1 MSESMSLDFDI
12 PTSENV
18 PTPVD
23 TSRILQRR
31 LGDTEISY
39 FLPSRE
45 TGANDMYLHLGFHS
59 PPGIMKWSRV
69 SLVWTILRVRHLLL
83 ASKVQIHD
91 YDDIRFVHVAPETV
105 RDTKNSADSSLEYC
119 SRSKDEMIEAYL
131 NGPRTLSNERLSY
144 LVISNH
150 SSSSTHAVS
159 EPGVQNFDLI
169 LCAAHFLADGMALHQ
184 FANEF
189 FSLVSSHRTIEDLE
203 AMLTD
208 EWNLRWGVEKENNC
222 NVYGLPPSLEDRLLR
237 AEDGKLHRVVSRIDF
252 ENTQARLIGGHSF
265 PRRYGKPRNTVL
277 HTVSIDS
284 ERTQLMLRK
293 CKAKSVSISSALFA
307 VCNIAWART
316 CDQNWE
322 LPTMLY
328 SALNLRSV
336 LTDSKPFN
344 ESYWYLAIGYFNII
358 LPTFIPSNRSE
369 EDMEKLFWLRAHSA
383 KNQSTAAAK
392 NSFLRSRSYEMAR
405 RRGQL
410 ARLWACEDD
419 KADGVWK
426 APLPPVVPSNV
437 ANKPPSVA
445 LMGLSLLGDLDRI
458 YKHSAFP
465 NIQLHTLTTGSR
477 QRAGGMLLFGY
488 TFVRKLWISLG
499 YDKAGF
505 DSDTVELFWK
515 HVLITVDTFLG

>member
-1 MSESMSLDFDI
+1 MSLDFNT
-12 PTSENV
+12 PSSENV
-18 PTPVD
+18 APPIG
-23 TSRILQRR
+23 TSHILQRR
-31 LGDTEISY
+31 MGDTEISY

-59 PPGIMKWSRV
+59 SPEIMKRSRV
-69 SLVWTILRVRHLLL
+69 SLVWAILRVRHLLL

-91 YDDIRFVHVAPETV
+91 YDDIRFMYHSVCLLPLFFAFLP
-105 RDTKNSADSSLEYC
+105 
-119 SRSKDEMIEAYL
+119 EMIEAYL
-131 NGPRTLSNERLSY
+131 NGPRTLSNDRLSY
-144 LVISNH
+144 LIISNH
-150 SSSSTHAVS
+150 GSLPTPAIS

-169 LCAAHFLADGMALHQ
+169 LCAAHFLGDGMALHQ

-189 FSLVSSHRTIEDLE
+189 FSLVSSPRTAEDLE

-208 EWNLRWGVEKENNC
+208 EWNLRWRAEKENSC
-222 NVYGLPPSLEDRLLR
+222 NVSGLPPSLEDRLLR
-237 AEDGKLHRVVSRIDF
+237 TKYGKFRRVVSRIDF
-252 ENTQARLIGGHSF
+252 ENTQARLIGGQSF
-265 PRRYGKPRNTVL
+265 PRRYGKPRKTAL

-307 VCNIAWART
+307 VCNIAWAKT

-336 LTDSKPFN
+336 LTNSKPSN
-344 ESYWYLAIGYFNII
+344 ESYWFLAIGYFNII

-369 EDMEKLFWLRAHSA
+369 EDMEKIFWLRAHSA
-383 KNQSTAAAK
+383 KNQSMRAAK
-392 NSFLRSRSYEMAR
+392 NRLVLSRSYEMAC
-405 RRGQL
+405 RRGKL

-419 KADGVWK
+419 KKAYGACK
-426 APLPPVVPSNV
+426 APRPPVVPNDV

-458 YKHSAFP
+458 YNHPAFP
-465 NIQLHTLTTGSR
+465 DIQLHTLTTGSR

-499 YDKAGF
+499 YDEAGF

-515 HVLITVDTFLG
+515 NVLITVDTFLG